1 MVFGKDGIG
10 QVVETTVAVLTLVS
24 LAVGLG
30 FIKAPLDQMLR
41 ATFRTAHRFSPSV
54 TLTIK

>member
-1 MVFGKDGIG
+1 MVSGKDGIG

-30 FIKAPLDQMLR
+30 FIKPPLDNMLR
-41 ATFRTAHRFSPSV
+41 ATFRTAHRFSPSDF
-54 TLTIK
+54 